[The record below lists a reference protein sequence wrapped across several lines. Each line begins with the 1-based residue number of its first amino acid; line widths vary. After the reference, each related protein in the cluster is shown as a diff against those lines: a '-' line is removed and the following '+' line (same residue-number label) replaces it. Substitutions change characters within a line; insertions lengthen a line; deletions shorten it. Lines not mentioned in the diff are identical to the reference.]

1 MQETTNRSALDRIM
15 AMVSEQEADTLGTGE
30 EAYTIERGKP
40 GAPDDSLEAQ
50 ARRATHHLQ
59 RIAQADNL
67 RTLRDKGLRET
78 IAYAQGMI
86 AQAERELQDSEY
98 QFLQDTRPDR
108 YLLADWYATARQF
121 NEPSRPRAKTLDL
134 GAGQLRE
141 HRKTTPARVTLIN
154 EQEAAAAFP
163 EYVEHRPKLRWGDL
177 QKALQIAPDGSVIA
191 PSGEVLPRSM
201 VSSLPRH
208 SEDVLEAV
216 VNGHKIDL
224 KGGTDNGS
232 DGADDGH
239 GGEPGP
245 ESEPRDDDAEGADVF
260 GDL

>member
-1 MQETTNRSALDRIM
+1 M
-15 AMVSEQEADTLGTGE
+15 AMVSAQEAEELGTAA

-40 GAPDDSLEAQ
+40 ETPDDSLPAQ

-59 RIAQADNL
+59 RIAQADKL

-86 AQAERELQDSEY
+86 AQAERELQDSEH

-108 YLLADWYATARQF
+108 YLLADWYSTAKQF
-121 NEPSRPRAKTLDL
+121 TEPGRPRAKTLDL

-141 HRKTTPARVTLIN
+141 HRKTTPARITLIN
-154 EQEAAAAFP
+154 EQEAAEAFP
-163 EYVEHRPKLRWGDL
+163 EYVEHRPKLRWDDL
-177 QKALQIAPDGSVIA
+177 RKTLQIAPDGSVIA
-191 PSGEVLPRSM
+191 PTGEVLPRSM

-208 SEDVLEAV
+208 SEDLLEVV
-216 VNGHKIDL
+216 VNGHKYDL
-224 KGGTDNGS
+224 MGGMNSDSGTD
-232 DGADDGH
+232 DGPGTEPEPDTDDSR
-239 GGEPGP
+239 P
-245 ESEPRDDDAEGADVF
+245 EDPF

>member
-1 MQETTNRSALDRIM
+1 MQI
-15 AMVSEQEADTLGTGE
+15 VSEQEAEALGTGE
-30 EAYTIERGKP
+30 EAYSVERGKP
-40 GAPDDSLEAQ
+40 DKPDDSLEAQ
-50 ARRATHHLQ
+50 AHRATHHLQ

-108 YLLADWYATARQF
+108 YLLADWYSSARQF
-121 NEPSRPRAKTLDL
+121 NEPGRPRAKTLNL

-141 HRKTTPARVTLIN
+141 HRKTTPARVVLVN
-154 EQEAAAAFP
+154 EQAAAEAFP
-163 EYVEHRPKLRWGDL
+163 GFVEHRPKLRWGDL
-177 QKALQIAPDGSVIA
+177 RKTLQIAPDGSIIA
-191 PSGEVLPRSM
+191 PTGEVLPRSM

-216 VNGHKIDL
+216 VNGHRIDL
-224 KGGTDNGS
+224 KGGVDNGS
-232 DGADDGH
+232 GDDGP
-239 GGEPGP
+239 GSEPKPEPEPG
-245 ESEPRDDDAEGADVF
+245 DDEGDVF

>member
-15 AMVSEQEADTLGTGE
+15 AMVSEQEADTLGTAE
-30 EAYTIERGKP
+30 EAYSIERGKP
-40 GAPDDSLEAQ
+40 GAPDESLEAQ

-59 RIAQADNL
+59 RISQADNL

-121 NEPSRPRAKTLDL
+121 NEPGRPRAKTFDL

-141 HRKTTPARVTLIN
+141 HRKTTPARVVLIN
-154 EQEAAAAFP
+154 EQEAAEAFP
-163 EYVEHRPKLRWGDL
+163 GHVEYRPKLRWGDL
-177 QKALQIAPDGSVIA
+177 QKTLQIAPDGSVIA
-191 PSGEVLPRSM
+191 PGGVVLPRSM
-201 VSSLPRH
+201 ISSLPRH

-216 VNGHKIDL
+216 VNGHRIDL
-224 KGGTDNGS
+224 KGGVDNGS
-232 DGADDGH
+232 GDDGPDSEPKPEP
-239 GGEPGP
+239 EPG
-245 ESEPRDDDAEGADVF
+245 DDAEGDVF

>member
-1 MQETTNRSALDRIM
+1 MSETSLDRIM
-15 AMVSEQEADTLGTGE
+15 AMVSAQEAEELGTAA

-40 GAPDDSLEAQ
+40 EAPDDSLPAQ

-86 AQAERELQDSEY
+86 AQAERELQDSEH

-108 YLLADWYATARQF
+108 YLLADWYSTAKQF
-121 NEPSRPRAKTLDL
+121 TEPGRPRAKTLDL

-141 HRKTTPARVTLIN
+141 HRKTTPARITLIN
-154 EQEAAAAFP
+154 EQEAAEAFP

-177 QKALQIAPDGSVIA
+177 QKTLQIAPDGSVVA
-191 PSGEVLPRSM
+191 PTGEVLPRSM

-208 SEDVLEAV
+208 SEYLLEVA
-216 VNGHKIDL
+216 VNGHKYDL
-224 KGGTDNGS
+224 MGGMDSGSGTD
-232 DGADDGH
+232 DGPGTEPEPAADDDSR
-239 GGEPGP
+239 P
-245 ESEPRDDDAEGADVF
+245 EDPF

>member
-1 MQETTNRSALDRIM
+1 MSETALDRIM
-15 AMVSEQEADTLGTGE
+15 AMVSAQEAEELGTAA

-40 GAPDDSLEAQ
+40 EAPDDSLPAQ
-50 ARRATHHLQ
+50 ARRANHHLQ

-86 AQAERELQDSEY
+86 AQAERELQDSEH

-108 YLLADWYATARQF
+108 YLLADWYSTAKQF
-121 NEPSRPRAKTLDL
+121 TEPGRPRAKTLDL

-141 HRKTTPARVTLIN
+141 HRKTTPARITLIN
-154 EQEAAAAFP
+154 EQAAAEAFP

-177 QKALQIAPDGSVIA
+177 QKTLQIAPDGSVIA
-191 PSGEVLPRSM
+191 PTGEVLPRSM

-208 SEDVLEAV
+208 SEDLLEVA
-216 VNGHKIDL
+216 VNGHKYDL
-224 KGGTDNGS
+224 MGGMDSGS
-232 DGADDGH
+232 GTDDGH
-239 GGEPGP
+239 CTEPEP
-245 ESEPRDDDAEGADVF
+245 EPDDDSRPEDPF